1 MSALAFNPG
10 PMAPSVADRRRW
22 RAARRAFSL
31 VEMMISLAL
40 ASILLTA
47 VFSSYIFILRSHS
60 SVESYGK
67 LNAEA
72 RSFLGYLGRD
82 LRAAK
87 IVSNFTATNMIFTVP
102 TNISGGTATVSY
114 TYVPANGTVIRTEDG
129 VSTTVLRDIESFT
142 FAYFN
147 RISVATAALAELKQ
161 VRVNFTLVEY
171 VSSVRLSQ
179 QVISAQYVLRAADV
193 SS

>member
-1 MSALAFNPG
+1 MSALDFNPG
-10 PMAPSVADRRRW
+10 RMARAADDRRRW
-22 RAARRAFSL
+22 RAARRAFTL
-31 VEMMISLAL
+31 VEMMISLTL
-40 ASILLTA
+40 AGLLITA
-47 VFSSYIFILRSHS
+47 VFSSYIYILRSYAS
-60 SVESYGK
+60 IESYAK

-72 RSFLGYLGRD
+72 RTFVGYLGRD

-87 IVSNFTATNMIFTVP
+87 AVSNFTATNLIFTVP
-102 TNISGGTATVSY
+102 TDISGGTATVSY
-114 TYVPANGTVIRTEDG
+114 TFVPANGTVIRTENS
-129 VSTTVLRDIESFT
+129 VSTTVLHNIESFS

-147 RISVATAALAELKQ
+147 RISVATAVLAELKQ

-171 VSSVRLSQ
+171 VSAVRLSQ

>member
-1 MSALAFNPG
+1 M
-10 PMAPSVADRRRW
+10 V
-22 RAARRAFSL
+22 
-31 VEMMISLAL
+31 SLAL
-40 ASILLTA
+40 ASVLLTA

-60 SVESYGK
+60 AIESYAK

-72 RSFLGYLGRD
+72 RTFLGYLGRD

-87 IVSNFTATNMIFTVP
+87 AVANFTATNLIITVP

-129 VSTTVLRDIESFT
+129 VSTTLLHNIETYT
-142 FAYFN
+142 FSYFN
-147 RISVATAALAELKQ
+147 RISAATTVLAELKQ
-161 VRVNFTLVEY
+161 VRVNFTLVEF